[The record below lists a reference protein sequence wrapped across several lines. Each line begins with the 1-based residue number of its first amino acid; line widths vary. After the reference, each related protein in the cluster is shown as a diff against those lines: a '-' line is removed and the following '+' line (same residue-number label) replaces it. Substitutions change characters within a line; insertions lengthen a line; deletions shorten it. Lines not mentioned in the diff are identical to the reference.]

1 MVPYFQTEGCTLYH
15 TDVLEADIPSC
26 SIDLIV
32 TSPPYNVGIEYNS
45 YEDSKA
51 VDEYLEFSRSWLVR
65 CWEWLKPDGRICIN
79 VTLDT
84 NISSAPFALGATITN
99 LAIEVGYR
107 YQSTVVWYK
116 QNLQK
121 RTAWGSWLS
130 ASAPYVMAPVEVIIL
145 LCKERWQKLSRGV
158 SDITPEEFKAW
169 TNGFWSFNPES
180 RTRIGHPAPFPIELP
195 KRCVKLFSYVGDTV
209 LDPFAG
215 SGTTLIAAHAL
226 KRNVIGLEIDANYCE
241 LAAKRFNRY
250 LLSRQLALEFDF
262 GDYPPE
268 WENIDLISV

>member
-1 MVPYFQTEGCTLYH
+1 MIPYFQTEGCTLYH
-15 TDVLEADIPSC
+15 TDVLEADIPSS
-26 SIDLIV
+26 SIDLVV

-51 VDEYLEFSRSWLVR
+51 LDEYLEFSRSWLTR

-79 VTLDT
+79 VALDT
-84 NISSAPFALGATITN
+84 TVPTPFSLGATMTT
-99 LAIEVGYR
+99 LAQEVGFR

-145 LCKERWQKLSRGV
+145 LCKERWQKLSKGV

-169 TNGFWSFNPES
+169 TNGFWSFCHGIH
-180 RTRIGHPAPFPIELP
+180 TMGDQHVVGLLQWWRILPA
-195 KRCVKLFSYVGDTV
+195 SAV
-209 LDPFAG
+209 L
-215 SGTTLIAAHAL
+215 
-226 KRNVIGLEIDANYCE
+226 
-241 LAAKRFNRY
+241 
-250 LLSRQLALEFDF
+250 
-262 GDYPPE
+262 
-268 WENIDLISV
+268 W

>member
-1 MVPYFQTEGCTLYH
+1 MIPYFQTEGCTLYH
-15 TDVLEADIPSC
+15 TGVLEADIPSS
-26 SIDLIV
+26 SIDLVV
-32 TSPPYNVGIEYNS
+32 TSPPYNVGIEYSS

-51 VDEYLEFSRSWLVR
+51 LDEYLEFSRSWLTR

-79 VTLDT
+79 VALDT
-84 NISSAPFALGATITN
+84 TTPTPFSLGATMTT
-99 LAIEVGYR
+99 LAQEVGFR

-145 LCKERWQKLSRGV
+145 LCKERWQKLSKGV

-195 KRCVKLFSYVGDTV
+195 KRCIKLFSYVGDTV

-226 KRNVIGLEIDANYCE
+226 NRNVIGLEIDRGYCD
-241 LAAKRFNRY
+241 LSVKRFNRY
-250 LLSRQLALEFDF
+250 LLSRQLSLDLDFDF
-262 GDYPPE
+262 LQSEYSDT
-268 WENIDLISV
+268 DLVSA

>member
-1 MVPYFQTEGCTLYH
+1 
-15 TDVLEADIPSC
+15 LEADIPS
-26 SIDLIV
+26 STIDLVV

-51 VDEYLEFSRSWLVR
+51 LDEYLEFSRSWLTR

-79 VTLDT
+79 VALDT
-84 NISSAPFALGATITN
+84 TTPTPFSLGATMTT
-99 LAIEVGYR
+99 LAQEVGFR

-145 LCKERWQKLSRGV
+145 LCKERWQKLSKGV

-195 KRCVKLFSYVGDTV
+195 KRCIRLFSYVGDTV

-215 SGTTLIAAHAL
+215 SGTTLIVAHAL
-226 KRNVIGLEIDANYCE
+226 NRNVIGLEIDRGYCD
-241 LAAKRFNRY
+241 LSVKRFNRY
-250 LLSRQLALEFDF
+250 LLSRQLSLDLDFDF
-262 GDYPPE
+262 LQSEYSDT
-268 WENIDLISV
+268 DLVSA